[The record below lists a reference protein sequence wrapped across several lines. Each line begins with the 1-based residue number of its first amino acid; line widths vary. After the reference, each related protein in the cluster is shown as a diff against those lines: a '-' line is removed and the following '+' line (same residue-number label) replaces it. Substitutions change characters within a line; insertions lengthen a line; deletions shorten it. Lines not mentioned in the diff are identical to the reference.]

1 MQIRPATEADSEAIR
16 EVAAASLAASYG
28 HAVDAESRDRALEVW
43 YGADTLA
50 KRLADDESAFLVA
63 VEGGNIV
70 GVVQGEV
77 IDGPDR
83 VGRIDW
89 LHVDPNRRGEGIGSQ
104 LLGQLETRLREQD
117 VYAIEGR
124 VLAANTAGGDFY
136 ESHSF
141 TEVGERLIEI
151 GGQTFTELRYRKRDD
166 REASSLTTVESDADQ
181 LYLATDERERG
192 SNGPFYPAY
201 TDTDR
206 SERYGYVCGSCNSE
220 EVGMDPM
227 GRLECSDC
235 GNARKPTRWDAAYL

>member
-1 MQIRPATEADSEAIR
+1 MQIRPATEIDAEAIR
-16 EVAAASLAASYG
+16 GVATASLAASYS
-28 HAVDAESRDRALEVW
+28 HAVDAESRDRALEAW
-43 YGADTLA
+43 YEVDTLA
-50 KRLADDESAFLVA
+50 DRLVDDGSAFLVA
-63 VEGGNIV
+63 VEGGDLV
-70 GVVQGEV
+70 GVVHGEV

-89 LHVDPNRRGEGIGSQ
+89 LHVDPNRRGEGIGSE

-117 VYAIEGR
+117 VDAVEAR

-141 TEVGERLIEI
+141 TEAGERPIEI

-166 REASSLTTVESDADQ
+166 REASSLSTVESDADQ

-201 TDTDR
+201 TDTER
-206 SERYGYVCGSCNSE
+206 TERYGYVCGSCNSAD
-220 EVGMDPM
+220 VGMDPM
-227 GRLECSDC
+227 GRLECSAC

>member
-1 MQIRPATEADSEAIR
+1 MQIRPATEIDAEAIR
-16 EVAAASLAASYG
+16 EVAEASLAASYS
-28 HAVDAESRDRALEVW
+28 HVVDAESRDRAVEAW
-43 YGADTLA
+43 YGTDTLA
-50 KRLADDESAFLVA
+50 ERLADDESVFLVA
-63 VEGGNIV
+63 VEGGDLV
-70 GVVQGEV
+70 GVVQGAV

-89 LHVDPNRRGEGIGSQ
+89 LHVDPNRRGKGIGSE
-104 LLGQLETRLREQD
+104 LLGQLETRLQEQD
-117 VYAIEGR
+117 VDAVEGR

-141 TEVGERLIEI
+141 SEVGERPIEI
-151 GGQTFTELRYRKRDD
+151 GGRTFTERRYRKRDD
-166 REASSLTTVESDADQ
+166 REASTLATVESDAAQ

-206 SERYGYVCGSCNSE
+206 TERYGYVCGSCNST

-227 GRLECSDC
+227 GRLECNDC

>member
-1 MQIRPATEADSEAIR
+1 MEIRPATEADSEAIR
-16 EVAAASLAASYG
+16 EVAAVSLAASYS
-28 HAVDAESRDRALEVW
+28 HAVDAESRDRAVEAW
-43 YGADTLA
+43 YGVDTLA
-50 KRLADDESAFLVA
+50 DRLADDGSAFLVA
-63 VEGGNIV
+63 VEGDDLV
-70 GVVQGEV
+70 GVVQGEL

-104 LLGQLETRLREQD
+104 LLGRLETRLRQQD
-117 VYAIEGR
+117 VDVVEGR
-124 VLAANTAGGDFY
+124 VLEANTAGGDFY

-141 TEVGERLIEI
+141 TEVGERPIEI
-151 GGQTFTELRYRKRDD
+151 GGQTFTERRYRKRDD
-166 REASSLTTVESDADQ
+166 GEASALTTVESDTDQ

-206 SERYGYVCGSCNSE
+206 SERYGYVCGPCNSTA
-220 EVGMDPM
+220 VGMDPM